1 MSTAT
6 TLTIADRIEDL
17 DWGELTARMD
27 EDGFVQT
34 PPILSASEC
43 RALGESFEDGRFR
56 STIDMRRY
64 RFGEGE
70 YKYFDAPLPEL
81 IDGARHA
88 LYPPLAGLAND
99 WAQRLGEA
107 DDFPL
112 ELDDFLARE
121 VVGLP

>member
-6 TLTIADRIEDL
+6 TQPIADRIEDL

-27 EDGFVQT
+27 EDGSVQT
-34 PPILSASEC
+34 PPVLSASEC
-43 RALGESFEDGRFR
+43 RAAGARIEDGRFR
-56 STIDMRRY
+56 SPIAMRRC

-70 YKYFDAPLPEL
+70 YKNFDAPRPEL

-88 LYPPLAGLAND
+88 LYPPLAGLANA

-107 DDFPL
+107 
-112 ELDDFLARE
+112 
-121 VVGLP
+121 